1 MNTYSLNQQNA
12 AGLET
17 EKKKMKR
24 IKSIGMKQ
32 LGGQALSDQ
41 LEEKKNLDQLKVFH
55 RKYKMIDLMI

>member
-41 LEEKKNLDQLKVFH
+41 LEEKKILINFKVFH
-55 RKYKMIDLMI
+55 RKYKMTDLMI

>member
-41 LEEKKNLDQLKVFH
+41 LEEKKLLINLGFSTESTK
-55 RKYKMIDLMI
+55 

>member
-17 EKKKMKR
+17 EKKKMKW
-24 IKSIGMKQ
+24 IKSTGMKQ

-41 LEEKKNLDQLKVFH
+41 LEEKKILINLRFSTESTK
-55 RKYKMIDLMI
+55 